1 MAKINVQNTE
11 ITIVSHNDDDYISLT
26 DMARSQLQEH
36 IIFRW
41 LSLKSTIEY
50 LGEWEMLYNPNFNC
64 TEFGTFRNMAGSN
77 NFVLS
82 VKTLCPSRYCLPL
95 WHVDKPQVPVAVGEG
110 ISTTESRRAE
120 NVGLDGKERTIQD

>member
-1 MAKINVQNTE
+1 MKSVSNHNGDIIVRQSTSRIKIQDSE
-11 ITIVSHNDDDYISLT
+11 ITIISRNEDDYISLT

-64 TEFGTFRNMAGSN
+64 TEFGIIRNNSGSN
-77 NFVLS
+77 NYVLS
-82 VKTLCPSRYCLPL
+82 VKT
-95 WHVDKPQVPVAVGEG
+95 W
-110 ISTTESRRAE
+110 I
-120 NVGLDGKERTIQD
+120 ERTNEF

>member
-50 LGEWEMLYNPNFNC
+50 LGERLVKLNQIAIQQMQ
-64 TEFGTFRNMAGSN
+64 
-77 NFVLS
+77 VL
-82 VKTLCPSRYCLPL
+82 
-95 WHVDKPQVPVAVGEG
+95 EG
-110 ISTTESRRAE
+110 NEGRK
-120 NVGLDGKERTIQD
+120 LLM